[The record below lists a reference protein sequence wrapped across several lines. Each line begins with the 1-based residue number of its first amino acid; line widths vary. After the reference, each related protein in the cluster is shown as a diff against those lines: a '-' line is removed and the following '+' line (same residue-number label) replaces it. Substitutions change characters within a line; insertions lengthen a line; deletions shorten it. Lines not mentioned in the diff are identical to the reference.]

1 MTDNELYKNHEAWQE
16 NARLWQTYDPPLRPS
31 DGDQAIYDL
40 IFKSGAGVAYEKK
53 ALILGDCPEVRD
65 LLAVHQYEIT
75 VVANNP
81 NAIIA
86 MNQLLR
92 FHGEK
97 KEKVVI
103 MNWQEIDLP
112 ADNFDLVVSDWG
124 LNSLNEWLDYSQ
136 VLYQA
141 KKLLKIGS
149 QAVFRINTFDA
160 TRKKRS
166 PAEIMQDF
174 SKSPKYKFSF
184 LLELEMYS
192 TISTYN
198 PESYQIDLG
207 KFYKEEIT
215 NAYHDK
221 QLTFA
226 EWQEFYY
233 PFFTVTMTY
242 PEKEEMEKLLNSF
255 FKVEAIKYGNDY
267 PMSGDNPFYL
277 CKKIKQ

>member
-1 MTDNELYKNHEAWQE
+1 MSEDKLYKNHEAWQE

-31 DGDQAIYDL
+31 EGDQAIYDL
-40 IFKSGAGVAYEKK
+40 ILKNNPDEPYEKK
-53 ALILGDCPEVRD
+53 ALILGDCPEIRD
-65 LLAVHQYEIT
+65 LLAVYQYSTT
-75 VVANNP
+75 VVVNNP

-86 MNQLLR
+86 MNQLLK

-103 MNWQEIDLP
+103 MNWQDIDLP
-112 ADNFDLVVSDWG
+112 AESFDLVISDWG

-136 VLYQA
+136 VLFQA
-141 KKLLKIGS
+141 KKLLKIGG
-149 QAVFRINTFDA
+149 QAVFRVNTFDS

-166 PAEIMQDF
+166 PAEIMKDF
-174 SKSPKYKFSF
+174 AKLPNYKFSF

-198 PESYQIDLG
+198 PESYKIDLG
-207 KFYKEEIT
+207 KFYREEIT
-215 NAYHDK
+215 KAYHDQ
-221 QLTFA
+221 QLTFT

-242 PEKEEMEKLLNSF
+242 PEKQEMEKLFNNF
-255 FKVEAIKYGNDY
+255 FKVEGIKYGNDY
-267 PMSGDNPFYL
+267 PMSSDNPIYL
-277 CKKIKQ
+277 GKKIK

>member
-1 MTDNELYKNHEAWQE
+1 MAETELYKNKEAWQE
-16 NARLWQTYDPPLRPS
+16 NARLWQTYDAPLRPS
-31 DGDQAIYDL
+31 DGDQSIYDL
-40 IFKSGAGVAYEKK
+40 AIKSGSLVPFEKK
-53 ALILGDCPEVRD
+53 ALVLGDSPEIRD
-65 LLAVHQYEIT
+65 LLAVHRYAIT
-75 VVANNP
+75 VVGNNP

-86 MNQLLR
+86 MNQLLK

-103 MNWQEIDLP
+103 MNWQDLDLLP
-112 ADNFDLVVSDWG
+112 ESFDLVVSDWG
-124 LNSLNEWLDYSQ
+124 LNSLNEWLDYTQ

-141 KKLLKIGS
+141 KKVLKPGGR
-149 QAVFRINTFDA
+149 AVFRINTFDKM
-160 TRKKRS
+160 RKKRS
-166 PAEIMQDF
+166 PAHIMQDF
-174 SKSPKYKFSF
+174 AKLPKHKFSY

-198 PESYQIDLG
+198 PETYQIDLG

-215 NAYHDK
+215 KAYHDK

-242 PEKEEMEKLLNSF
+242 PEKIEMERLLNKF
-255 FKVEAIKYGNDY
+255 FKLEAIKYGNDY
-267 PMSGDNPFYL
+267 PMSNDNPIYI
-277 CKKIKQ
+277 CKKIK